1 MRQRN
6 RRQGR
11 SAGKES
17 RDRWMIT
24 YADLITLL
32 LIFFVVLYAMSS
44 LDTQKYEIVTSSLSN
59 TFKSGSPVLEGGNGL
74 LDGNQGITGSDA
86 ANGQEEG
93 RGPDDGAASGDGQAD
108 NGVSGTGPGQGGTS
122 NNAGTET
129 EPPGQN
135 GGAAEPEPS
144 ARELAFREQEA
155 KLSELMGVITRYVED
170 NNLGDQI
177 FVADKPQGI
186 AITLS
191 DRFLFDAGRAELKAP
206 AFPALRQLSGLFSEI
221 GATISIEGHT
231 DNVPVTAASVY
242 TDNWELSGARALSVL
257 RFFLDNEGLNP
268 DTFQYAGYA
277 DTRPAYDN
285 GTADGRQR
293 NRRVELI
300 VLRQLQEEE

>member
-6 RRQGR
+6 RRQPR
-11 SAGKES
+11 AAGKES

-32 LIFFVVLYAMSS
+32 LIFFVILYAMSS
-44 LDTQKYEIVTSSLSN
+44 LDSQKYALVSGSLSD
-59 TFKSGSPVLEGGNGL
+59 TFKSGGSVLEGGNGV
-74 LDGNQGITGSDA
+74 LDGNKGNSGQA
-86 ANGQEEG
+86 VPNGQEDNG
-93 RGPDDGAASGDGQAD
+93 GTQGAVSGGDGGGSTTD
-108 NGVSGTGPGQGGTS
+108 SGGSPGNGTS
-122 NNAGTET
+122 TGTS
-129 EPPGQN
+129 GQN
-135 GGAAEPEPS
+135 SDTAGHQPS

-155 KLSELMGVITRYVED
+155 KLAALMGVITEYVEE
-170 NNLGDQI
+170 NNLGEQI

-191 DRFLFDAGRAELKAP
+191 DRFLFDAGQAELKSP
-206 AFPALRQLSGLFSEI
+206 AFPALRQLSGLFRGI
-221 GATISIEGHT
+221 GATVSIEGHT
-231 DNVPVTAASVY
+231 DNVPVTLGSVY
-242 TDNWELSGARALSVL
+242 TDNWDLSGARALSVL
-257 RFFLDNEGLNP
+257 RFFLDNEGLSP

-285 GTADGRQR
+285 TTAEGRQK

>member
-6 RRQGR
+6 RRQR
-11 SAGKES
+11 RAAAGKES

-32 LIFFVVLYAMSS
+32 LIFFVILYAMSS
-44 LDTQKYEIVTSSLSN
+44 LDSQKYAIVSGSLSD
-59 TFKSGSPVLEGGNGL
+59 TFKNGSKVLEGGSGVL
-74 LDGNQGITGSDA
+74 EGHPGITGTDVSKGPNEDGGTA
-86 ANGQEEG
+86 GGPSATGSANADGLNATGQTG
-93 RGPDDGAASGDGQAD
+93 DGAGHQ
-108 NGVSGTGPGQGGTS
+108 
-122 NNAGTET
+122 
-129 EPPGQN
+129 
-135 GGAAEPEPS
+135 PS

-155 KLSELMGVITRYVED
+155 KLAALMGVITQYVEE
-170 NNLGDQI
+170 NNLGEQI

-191 DRFLFDAGRAELKAP
+191 DRFLFDAGKAELKSP
-206 AFPALRQLSGLFSEI
+206 AFPALRQLSGLFRGI

-231 DNVPVTAASVY
+231 DNVPVTPGSVY
-242 TDNWELSGARALSVL
+242 KDNWDLSGARALSVL
-257 RFFLDNEGLNP
+257 RFFLDKEGLSP

-285 GTADGRQR
+285 TSAEGKQR

>member
-6 RRQGR
+6 RRQPR
-11 SAGKES
+11 AAGKES

-32 LIFFVVLYAMSS
+32 LIFFVILYAMSS
-44 LDTQKYEIVTSSLSN
+44 LDSQKYALVSGSLSD
-59 TFKSGSPVLEGGNGL
+59 TFKSGGSVLEGGNGVL
-74 LDGNQGITGSDA
+74 EGNKGNSGQA
-86 ANGQEEG
+86 VPNGQE
-93 RGPDDGAASGDGQAD
+93 DDGGTQGAVSGGDGEGSATDSGGSSGDGT
-108 NGVSGTGPGQGGTS
+108 STGTS
-122 NNAGTET
+122 
-129 EPPGQN
+129 GQN
-135 GGAAEPEPS
+135 SDTAGHQPS

-155 KLSELMGVITRYVED
+155 KLAALMGVITEYVEE
-170 NNLGDQI
+170 NNLGEQI

-191 DRFLFDAGRAELKAP
+191 DRFLFDAGQAELKSP
-206 AFPALRQLSGLFSEI
+206 AFPALRQLSGLFRGI
-221 GATISIEGHT
+221 GATVSIEGHT
-231 DNVPVTAASVY
+231 DNVPVTLRSVY
-242 TDNWELSGARALSVL
+242 TDNWDLSGARALSVL
-257 RFFLDNEGLNP
+257 RFFLDNEGLSP

-285 GTADGRQR
+285 TTAEGRQK

>member
-6 RRQGR
+6 RRQPR
-11 SAGKES
+11 AAAGKES

-32 LIFFVVLYAMSS
+32 LIFFVILYAMSS
-44 LDTQKYEIVTSSLSN
+44 LDSQKYAIVSGSLSD
-59 TFKSGSPVLEGGNGL
+59 TFKSGSAVLEGGSGVL
-74 LDGNQGITGSDA
+74 EGNPGITGTDVSKGHNEDGGTA
-86 ANGQEEG
+86 GGPSATGSANADGLNATGQTG
-93 RGPDDGAASGDGQAD
+93 DGAGHQ
-108 NGVSGTGPGQGGTS
+108 
-122 NNAGTET
+122 
-129 EPPGQN
+129 
-135 GGAAEPEPS
+135 PS

-155 KLSELMGVITRYVED
+155 KLAALMGVITKYVEE
-170 NNLGDQI
+170 NNLGEQI

-191 DRFLFDAGRAELKAP
+191 DRFLFDAGKAELKSP
-206 AFPALRQLSGLFSEI
+206 AFPALRQLSGLFRGI

-231 DNVPVTAASVY
+231 DNVPVTPGSVY
-242 TDNWELSGARALSVL
+242 RDNWELSGARALSVL
-257 RFFLDNEGLNP
+257 RFFLDKEGLSP

-285 GTADGRQR
+285 ANVEGKQR

-300 VLRQLQEEE
+300 VLRQLQEKE

>member
-6 RRQGR
+6 RRQPR
-11 SAGKES
+11 AAAGKES

-32 LIFFVVLYAMSS
+32 LIFFVILYAMSS
-44 LDTQKYEIVTSSLSN
+44 LDSQKYAIVSGSLSD
-59 TFKSGSPVLEGGNGL
+59 TFKSGSAVLEDGNGVL
-74 LDGNQGITGSDA
+74 EGNQGITGTDVSKGNTEDGGTA
-86 ANGQEEG
+86 DGPSATGSANADGLNG
-93 RGPDDGAASGDGQAD
+93 TGHAGDGAGHQ
-108 NGVSGTGPGQGGTS
+108 
-122 NNAGTET
+122 
-129 EPPGQN
+129 
-135 GGAAEPEPS
+135 PS

-155 KLSELMGVITRYVED
+155 KLAALMGVITRYVEE
-170 NNLGDQI
+170 NNLGEQI

-191 DRFLFDAGRAELKAP
+191 DRFLFDAGKAELKSP
-206 AFPALRQLSGLFSEI
+206 AFPALRQLSGLFRGI

-231 DNVPVTAASVY
+231 DNVPVTPGSVY
-242 TDNWELSGARALSVL
+242 KDNWELSGARALSVL
-257 RFFLDNEGLNP
+257 RFFLDTEGLSP
-268 DTFQYAGYA
+268 DAFQYAGYA

-285 GTADGRQR
+285 TTAEGKQR